1 MVVDG
6 PIPSTIDGYDPD
18 IYKSEQIDIE
28 QAKSIL
34 SKAGLKEISAV
45 VPQIQFLIDTAEL
58 IKTDWGKI
66 GLTFN
71 YQVASL
77 QEMNEVIKTRNY
89 QAVVFGNI
97 LRGNSDVFSF
107 WHSSERFYP
116 GLNLAIYSNK
126 KVDNLLESIRK
137 DFNLESRKTN
147 LSKLQQLIYEDK
159 PAIFL
164 FSPNYI
170 YAAPKNLG
178 GLELKLAI
186 TPSDRFEKVNEWYLR
201 TARMFK

>member
-1 MVVDG
+1 
-6 PIPSTIDGYDPD
+6 
-18 IYKSEQIDIE
+18 
-28 QAKSIL
+28 
-34 SKAGLKEISAV
+34 
-45 VPQIQFLIDTAEL
+45 
-58 IKTDWGKI
+58 
-66 GLTFN
+66 
-71 YQVASL
+71 
-77 QEMNEVIKTRNY
+77 MNEVIKTRNY